1 MSGAN
6 LLVAVY
12 ALAYTLLSM
21 GLGVAL
27 RRIFKWPAWT
37 VPAICFNNTTALPL
51 LLVQALDTAGILK
64 DLLKGPDDT
73 STEAVARA
81 KSYFLV
87 ASVVGNSLTF
97 ALGPRLLDDE
107 ETPDSFERDKA
118 DKLQLVREN
127 EESDEEHANPTNSSG
142 RTAEEQE
149 EHANEQTSLLPHHIV
164 HHRVLD
170 EWDEQRSDLWA
181 RLPPSIQKPLA
192 LIGSFFNA
200 PLIGALVGLFIG
212 LTPPLH
218 KAFFSQPEDGGIL
231 KSWLTTSLKNVG
243 ELFAALQLIVLGS
256 KLSISLLKMKKGE
269 DNGKLKLFPVL
280 TIFLIRFILWPAI
293 SIALVFVV
301 ASKTNLLD
309 DDPVLWFVMML
320 LPTGPSATKLTAL
333 ADVYSPWL
341 LRKNVY

>member
-1 MSGAN
+1 
-6 LLVAVY
+6 
-12 ALAYTLLSM
+12 M
-21 GLGVAL
+21 GLGYAL
-27 RRIFKWPAWT
+27 KRMFKWPAWT
-37 VPAICFNNTTALPL
+37 VPAIAFNNTTALPL

-73 STEAVARA
+73 TTDAVARA

-107 ETPDSFERDKA
+107 ETPDSFEQDKA
-118 DKLQLVREN
+118 DKLQVERE

-149 EHANEQTSLLPHHIV
+149 EHTNEQTSLLPHRIV

-170 EWDEQRSDLWA
+170 EWDEQKSDMWA
-181 RLPPSIQKPLA
+181 KLPPSVRKPLEFVA
-192 LIGSFFNA
+192 QFFNA
-200 PLIGALVGLFIG
+200 PLIGALIGAVIG
-212 LTPPLH
+212 LAPPLH
-218 KAFFSQPEDGGIL
+218 QAFFSPPEKGGIF
-231 KSWLTTSLKNVG
+231 KGWLTTSLKNVG
-243 ELFAALQLIVLGS
+243 ELFAALQLITVGC
-256 KLSISLLKMKKGE
+256 KLSTSLLKMKKGE
-269 DNGKLKLFPVL
+269 DSGKMKLGPVL
-280 TIFLIRFILWPAI
+280 SIFLIRFIVWPLI
-293 SIALVFVV
+293 SIGLIFVV

-333 ADVYSPWL
+333 ADVFAQSIL
-341 LRKNVY
+341 LIDILLMKIGIGC